1 MTSAA
6 PREAGSSVARLLTGI
21 GAIAVIGPVIVLLV
35 QQFGSLGNRSIPC
48 CDYAALELGT
58 RAFLRGDQWV
68 GLYSRE
74 GWRHPGP
81 APFLWD
87 SLFRILP
94 GGGFAEHQVAAVSL
108 GLIALVVLL
117 VVLRLRLGLVA
128 YLAGCLIL
136 VVWLFQFDPSYLREP
151 WNPIVAMSWMLLA
164 GTAFAAFASGGSFG
178 WIVLFIAAGS
188 MGVQT
193 HVGAGPVF
201 VLAAV
206 VLAVLAWRRRSEPE
220 LRRTLVAGAGVAAVL
235 WALPLYDLVF
245 GEHNLWYMVFGP
257 GGDVPLTDFGLG
269 GLVGGI
275 VHIVSLGPSSQAL
288 HFGPASPFL
297 ASEPV
302 TLAQIA
308 LALVGLVL
316 GCLAVLRWR
325 ERPFAAACAGF
336 GLAGL
341 LATGF
346 VLAVGSSA
354 FLPYLLFP
362 VIAFGPLIWIGGV
375 ANVLAAADASIGGR
389 AATWWPT
396 IAGATLLV
404 PALLLSYFSA
414 AGLPTD
420 SLVSRYSD
428 ADTQQLME
436 QIQQDCDL
444 LPARPIVA
452 VQDTIEWL
460 NAISIAEAI
469 DSCDRTAPPKFIGFT
484 GFVAGPSYEAEAD
497 AIANVFVVT
506 AGEVLPGAREIAR
519 AGDTMILVFERR

>member
-6 PREAGSSVARLLTGI
+6 PRKAESSVARLLAGI
-21 GAIAVIGPVIVLLV
+21 GSIAVIGPILVLLV
-35 QQFGSLGNRSIPC
+35 QQLGSLGDRSIPC

-108 GLIALVVLL
+108 GLIAMVVLL
-117 VVLRLRLGLVA
+117 VVLRRRLGLVA
-128 YLAGCLIL
+128 YLASCLVL
-136 VVWLFQFDPSYLREP
+136 VVWLFQFDPGYLREP
-151 WNPIVAMSWMLLA
+151 WNPIVAMSWVLLA
-164 GTAFAAFASGGSFG
+164 ATAFAAFASGGSFG
-178 WIVLFIAAGS
+178 WIVVFIATGS
-188 MGVQT
+188 MAVQT

-201 VLAAV
+201 VLGAV
-206 VLAVLAWRRRSEPE
+206 VLAVLLWQRRSEPA
-220 LRRTLVAGAGVAAVL
+220 LRRTLIAGAGVAVVL
-235 WALPLYDLVF
+235 WALPLYDLAF

-269 GLVGGI
+269 GLVGGL

-302 TLAQIA
+302 TLVQIA
-308 LALVGLVL
+308 IALVGLVL
-316 GCLAVLRWR
+316 GCLAVRSWR
-325 ERPFAAACAGF
+325 DRPFAAACAGF
-336 GLAGL
+336 GIIGL
-341 LATGF
+341 LLTGF
-346 VLAVGSSA
+346 VLAIGSSA

-362 VIAFGPLIWIGGV
+362 VIALGSLIWIGGIV
-375 ANVLAAADASIGGR
+375 NLLAAVDGSVR
-389 AATWWPT
+389 ARLPAWWPPV
-396 IAGATLLV
+396 AGVALLV
-404 PALLLSYFSA
+404 PAMLLSFLST

-436 QIQQDCDL
+436 QVQQHCDL
-444 LPARPIVA
+444 LPARPVVA
-452 VQDTIEWL
+452 VQDKIEWL

-469 DSCDRTAPPKFIGFT
+469 DSCDSTASPKFIGFT
-484 GFVAGPSYEAEAD
+484 GFVAGPSYEADAEAV
-497 AIANVFVVT
+497 ANVFVVS
-506 AGEVLPGAREIAR
+506 AGEVLKGAREIALS
-519 AGDTMILVFERR
+519 GDTMILVFERR